1 MRFTD
6 DPELAVW
13 RTTVKGF
20 LKDNWGTGE
29 DSGEMGEMGGPEGLA
44 PEIIAAR
51 EKKSQDWL
59 DKLAA
64 NGWLAPAWPKKYG
77 GADMSVLQQFVLNQ
91 ELNLAGAPT
100 SRQMLNLV
108 GPTIMLHGTDDQ
120 KAEHLPPML
129 RGEVAWCQG
138 FSEPGSGSDLAS
150 LQTRAVR
157 DGDEYVVNG
166 QKIWTSGAHRADWM
180 FMLARTDPDAP
191 KHRGISYLLF
201 PMKSAGVS
209 VRPLINLAGGHVFNE
224 VFFEDVRVPVRNRI
238 GEENRGWYVGTTT
251 LDFERS
257 NISRAIAAG
266 KSVRKL
272 GDYVRD
278 RKAMGNPVAATY
290 RMEVAERAVE
300 TAVCELL
307 SFTVISVQ
315 ARGGVPNM
323 EASMTKMYGSEL
335 SQRIAWTAMHLTGME
350 GQRRRPTGVEG
361 KNEIQ
366 AANTYMAVVPA
377 TIAAGTSEIQRNI
390 IATRGLGL
398 PRG

>member
-1 MRFTD
+1 MRFNDT
-6 DPELAVW
+6 PELAEW
-13 RTTVKGF
+13 RKHVRTFVNQ
-20 LKDNWGTGE
+20 NWHADDDLDEEGGIMGPDDSTGRV
-29 DSGEMGEMGGPEGLA
+29 S
-44 PEIIAAR
+44 
-51 EKKSQDWL
+51 KWL
-59 DKLAA
+59 DKLAE

-77 GADMSVLQQFVLNQ
+77 GADMSVLEQFVLSS
-91 ELNLAGAPT
+91 ELHEVGAPT

-157 DGDEYVVNG
+157 DGDDYVVNG

-180 FMLARTDPDAP
+180 FLLTRTDPDAP
-191 KHRGISYLLF
+191 KHRGISYLLLD
-201 PMKSAGVS
+201 MKAPGVS
-209 VRPLINLAGGHVFNE
+209 VRPLINLADGHVFNE

-257 NISRAIAAG
+257 NIARAIAAH
-266 KSVRKL
+266 KNIDRLAK
-272 GDYVRD
+272 YV
-278 RKAMGNPVAATY
+278 KARAAAGRPVSDAQ
-290 RMEVAERAVE
+290 RLEVAERAIE

-323 EASMTKMYGSEL
+323 EASMNKMYGSEL
-335 SQRIAWTAMHLTGME
+335 SQRLAYTEMHLTGLS
-350 GQRRRPTGVEG
+350 GQLRTPVGIELEHGIRAS
-361 KNEIQ
+361 
-366 AANTYMAVVPA
+366 AAYMNTVPS
-377 TIAAGTSEIQRNI
+377 TIAAGSSEIQRNI

>member
-6 DPELAVW
+6 TTDLATW
-13 RTTVKGF
+13 RQTVREFVATNWKRGRVIDED
-20 LKDNWGTGE
+20 DNPLGE
-29 DSGEMGEMGGPEGLA
+29 AQQDEGRVK
-44 PEIIAAR
+44 E
-51 EKKSQDWL
+51 WL
-59 DKLAA
+59 DTLGN
-64 NGWLAPAWPKKYG
+64 NGWIAPAWPKKYG
-77 GADMSVLQQFVLNQ
+77 GADMSPLEQFVLSQ
-91 ELNLAGAPT
+91 ELTGAGAPT

-108 GPTIMLHGTDDQ
+108 GPTIMLHGTEEQ
-120 KAEHLPPML
+120 RLEHLRPML
-129 RGEVAWCQG
+129 KGEVAWCQG

-157 DGDEYVVNG
+157 DGDDYVVNG
-166 QKIWTSGAHRADWM
+166 QKIWTSGAHRADWI

-191 KHRGISYLLF
+191 KHRGISYLLMN
-201 PMKSAGVS
+201 MKSPSIS
-209 VRPLINLAGGHVFNE
+209 VRPLINLAGTHIFNE

-257 NISRAIAAG
+257 NVARVVNIKKQVGRLGRYVQARAGSDSGVPAA
-266 KSVRKL
+266 
-272 GDYVRD
+272 
-278 RKAMGNPVAATY
+278 Y
-290 RMEVAERAVE
+290 RMELTDRAVE

-307 SFTVISVQ
+307 SFEVVSIQ

-323 EASMTKMYGSEL
+323 EASMNKMFGSEL
-335 SQRIAWTAMHLTGME
+335 QQRVDATAMHLTGLAGQFREPAGLE
-350 GQRRRPTGVEG
+350 GEHRIR
-361 KNEIQ
+361 
-366 AANTYMAVVPA
+366 AANNYMLSVPA